1 METALDVA
9 ISSGVA
15 ALPSAYLDLKYA
27 YINTSPTSPLQRVS
41 ASQVYESYPNRVT
54 TGIAVMV
61 GREADNFIFGPVSS
75 DSYRMKGIYYALPTS
90 IQTSANAV
98 FLANPDLYLFAAL
111 CEAVPYIQNDAR
123 IPVWEAKL
131 SQIMSDLADQD
142 AEEYGS
148 GGGLMVRAA

>member
-1 METALDVA
+1 
-9 ISSGVA
+9 
-15 ALPSAYLDLKYA
+15 
-27 YINTSPTSPLQRVS
+27 
-41 ASQVYESYPNRVT
+41 
-54 TGIAVMV
+54 MV

-75 DSYRMKGIYYALPTS
+75 DSYRMKGIYYALPAS

-111 CEAVPYIQNDAR
+111 CEATPYIQNDAR
-123 IPVWEAKL
+123 IPVWESKL
-131 SQIMSDLADQD
+131 NQIMADLADQD